1 MSGDKTQVRT
11 EVSAN
16 TAEQELLGRLSTKTH
31 LLSLQYTAMPGKQP
45 AGQDWCNHHRK
56 YHGGSSNCSERA
68 TK

>member
-45 AGQDWCNHHRK
+45 PGLLLLGQSLLLLFLAFLD
-56 YHGGSSNCSERA
+56 S
-68 TK
+68 